1 MGLHNESKINYLLQK
16 WPPGTPAQTAWLREL
31 GYSDQLINKYKKSN
45 WLVCLSEPELIKG
58 QMTRSLT

>member
-31 GYSDQLINKYKKSN
+31 GYSDQLIN
-45 WLVCLSEPELIKG
+45 
-58 QMTRSLT
+58 